1 MVEGAWRGEHG
12 GVGTGP
18 IGGAAPLARALL
30 ARVRPPASLR
40 LGGLLFA
47 LALGLGV
54 LGADRAA
61 AQVRSDTVPARSA
74 PDTLAPPPP
83 DTAAPSLA
91 PTPSPVVVQEREEV
105 EAARAPRRAVSPAP
119 DTLAPRGPSPR
130 GALFRSL
137 LLPGWGQ
144 AWVGSP
150 GRGGVYFA
158 MEAASLWM
166 VYRTQVKLDEARAR
180 ERWMR
185 STGALDE
192 DADLPLAE
200 SRADQREDWIA
211 LAVFVALV
219 SGADAYVAA
228 HLQDFDERVNIVPG
242 EVGSV
247 RVGASIPVGRRR

>member
-1 MVEGAWRGEHG
+1 MLDGGPRGKHG
-12 GVGTGP
+12 VVAASATASMAATRLCRPLPGSFRR
-18 IGGAAPLARALL
+18 IGALL
-30 ARVRPPASLR
+30 A
-40 LGGLLFA
+40 LF
-47 LALGLGV
+47 LGLGIS
-54 LGADRAA
+54 GAEAA
-61 AQVRSDTVPARSA
+61 GAQVRSDTVPARAA
-74 PDTLAPPPP
+74 PDTLSPPPP

-91 PTPSPVVVQEREEV
+91 PPPAATPGG
-105 EAARAPRRAVSPAP
+105 EAARPARVPRRAAPPAL
-119 DTLAPRGPSPR
+119 DTLAARGPSPR

-180 ERWMR
+180 EAWMR
-185 STGALDE
+185 STGALDA

-200 SRADQREDWIA
+200 ARADQREDWIA
-211 LAVFVALV
+211 LAVFVALI

-228 HLQDFDERVNIVPG
+228 HLQDFDERVDIVPG
-242 EVGSV
+242 DVGSV
-247 RVGASIPVGRRR
+247 RVGASVPLGRRR